1 MTIGQ
6 FTDDLEV
13 LRSAATRKI
22 MGVASRNPALGLWS
36 LFIVLAIA
44 FLSPILASACTIF
57 FASTTN
63 IVLIGNNEDAED
75 KFPSK
80 MWFVPEGKFGYGRV
94 CFGWYS
100 QAQGGMNDRGLFMDW
115 AALPDSAP
123 LPKRTGKPPPDGCM
137 AERVLA
143 TCVTVEDAVRL
154 FESIDYVGNPA
165 HFLVVDRNGDSI
177 VGEWF
182 ESGLKLVRK
191 KDKQVITNFL
201 LANPNLG
208 GFPCRRHE
216 AATAMLNTPS
226 NISVTGF
233 SKILKN
239 ASAKWDSGG
248 TKYSNVYDL
257 GRGEVTLYVER
268 DFEHPFTI
276 NLSNELRRGFREVD
290 LRLLAKNG
298 AHELEPRQ
306 PKSAAPARVPTA
318 TELIAR
324 FDKARGSEPKV
335 EAIRS
340 YRMSGAVEEAWGDS
354 GQFEFVAAPGRRA
367 EKVQFNKLGTYRNG
381 FDGTNGWQADS
392 VGTRS
397 IARAIL
403 DHAKRDA
410 AFFNWTYDPQ
420 QYGSMESLGA
430 ASFDN
435 KDCFALKLVTKSG
448 IEATHYFDMKSGL
461 LAGIM
466 TTTALRSG
474 TTWSRVIFTDYKRFG
489 GVLFPTRI
497 RLNDEGYDI
506 TAKVNSVK
514 LNVVADSAFRSPAL

>member
-1 MTIGQ
+1 MTIGR
-6 FTDDLEV
+6 FINDLEV
-13 LRSAATRKI
+13 LRNAATQKI
-22 MGVASRNPALGLWS
+22 MGIASRNPAHGLWS

-44 FLSPILASACTIF
+44 FLSPTVASACTIF

-63 IVLIGNNEDAED
+63 IVLVGNNEDAED
-75 KFPSK
+75 KFPLK
-80 MWFVPEGKFGYGRV
+80 MWLVPAGKFGYGRV

-115 AALPDSAP
+115 AALPESVP

-143 TCVTVEDAVRL
+143 TCATVEDAVRL

-165 HFLVVDRNGDSI
+165 HFLVVDRNGDSV
-177 VGEWF
+177 VGEWL
-182 ESGLKLVRK
+182 EGGLKLIRK

-216 AATAMLNTPS
+216 TATAMLTVQS
-226 NISVTGF
+226 DISVKNF
-233 SKILKN
+233 SAILKSV
-239 ASAKWDSGG
+239 SAKWDGGG

-298 AHELEPRQ
+298 ARELEPRQ
-306 PKSAAPARVPTA
+306 PKSATARVPTA

-324 FDKARGSEPKV
+324 FNKARGSEPKL

-340 YRMSGAVEEAWGDS
+340 YRLSGTVEESSGDS
-354 GQFEFVAAPGRRA
+354 GEFELVAAPGRRA

-381 FDGTNGWQADS
+381 FDGTNGWQADPA
-392 VGTRS
+392 GTRS
-397 IARAIL
+397 IAGAIL

-410 AFFNWTYDPQ
+410 AFFNWRYDPQ
-420 QYGSMESLGA
+420 QYSSIESLGA

-474 TTWSRVIFTDYKRFG
+474 TTWSRTILSDYKKLG
-489 GVLFPTRI
+489 GVLFPTRL

-514 LNVVADSAFRSPAL
+514 VNVVADSAFRSPAL